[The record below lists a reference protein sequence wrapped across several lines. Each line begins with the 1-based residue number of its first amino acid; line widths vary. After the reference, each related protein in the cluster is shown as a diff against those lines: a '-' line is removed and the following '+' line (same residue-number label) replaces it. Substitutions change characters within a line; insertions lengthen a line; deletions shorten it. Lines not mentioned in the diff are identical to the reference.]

1 MTSDEITAEVN
12 GLKNL
17 LSQTDYKSIRT
28 VEQFFL
34 LFDGGITF
42 TKLLTGVTE
51 LIADLT
57 EGFRERQGWRD
68 RIDELEA
75 MVPDDEGEQP
85 AEAVA

>member
-1 MTSDEITAEVN
+1 MTSDEITAEIN

-42 TKLLTGVTE
+42 TRLLTGVTE
-51 LIADLT
+51 LIGDLVD
-57 EGFRERQGWRD
+57 GFKERQTWRD

-75 MVPDDEGEQP
+75 MEPEDEQP
-85 AEAVA
+85 AEAVAE